1 MKRTSVFRNN
11 RSQAVRLPKE
21 LAFPD
26 DVRQVEVTRVGA
38 ALLLTPVG
46 QRWDDF
52 FSDVPLVSTDYMSER
67 HQPDAERREEL

>member
-11 RSQAVRLPKE
+11 RSQAVRLPKD

-26 DVRQVEVTRVGA
+26 GVQQVDVMRVGA
-38 ALLLTPVG
+38 SLVLMPVG

-52 FSDVPLVSTDYMSER
+52 FSDVPLASADYMSQRQQLE
-67 HQPDAERREEL
+67 AERREDL